1 MQRKIQKD
9 TRFQRARFSLPLR
22 AMLVAVANGFRARRK
37 PFSLLAKAVLEG
49 LESRSRYLGRFRM
62 VLSLASRCCLY
73 RCFAQIILPSSYNR
87 VGKPKGKGVKAWE
100 DEEPHPPI
108 ILPYLKV
115 PVHRPFSPVLGGWE
129 VDLPQCS
136 SIQSER
142 RISAVS
148 FAITKTFTNFA
159 AKLYISLTKNN
170 YEETTTFTYATAV
183 NSN

>member
-1 MQRKIQKD
+1 
-9 TRFQRARFSLPLR
+9 
-22 AMLVAVANGFRARRK
+22 MLVAVANGFRARRK

-49 LESRSRYLGRFRM
+49 LESRSRYLGRFRKP
-62 VLSLASRCCLY
+62 LSLASRCSLY
-73 RCFAQIILPSSYNR
+73 RYFCLFAQIILPSSQDR
-87 VGKPKGKGVKAWE
+87 AGKPKCKGVKAWE